1 MFARHLRKNYY
12 KMKIFEPYNWL
23 QQKIWS
29 FKSYW
34 KPLIKNLFCELIN
47 RIKKSESPVKLREK
61 ISNFTLK
68 LWKNYK
74 FCRALAQFRG
84 KTSCISWRHNSCSQV
99 FAAKV
104 EMLAISWRQ
113 NNGKMAE
120 RDRSHVI
127 AVWQHLNMLSNICG
141 NVVV

>member
-1 MFARHLRKNYY
+1 MFSRHLRKNYY
-12 KMKIFEPYNWL
+12 KMTIFEPYNLL

-34 KPLIKNLFCELIN
+34 KPLIESLFCVLIN
-47 RIKKSESPVKLREK
+47 RIKKSESLVKLREK
-61 ISNFTLK
+61 ILNFTVK

-74 FCRALAQFRG
+74 FCRALAKFRG
-84 KTSCISWRHNSCSQV
+84 KTSCISWCHSSFSQV

-104 EMLAISWRQ
+104 EMLELSWRQ

-127 AVWQHLNMLSNICG
+127 DVWQHLKGKTKVIINWR
-141 NVVV
+141 V